1 MFLSEMSEAKQQL
14 IEIKD
19 FDGDAIKDLVN
30 FAYSSKLT
38 LTVDNVQ
45 PLLYAACILQ
55 VITFIQIP
63 SELSGVCFQEQE
75 LSFDLNFIFSVCS
88 HSPVL
93 SGGVGG
99 QSLLRVHEGSLS
111 SQQLPRSPYVRREP
125 QPRGPDGHG

>member
-63 SELSGVCFQEQE
+63 SENKRGLFSGTGVEFRLEFHFFCLLSP
-75 LSFDLNFIFSVCS
+75 SCS
-88 HSPVL
+88 
-93 SGGVGG
+93 
-99 QSLLRVHEGSLS
+99 LRWSWW
-111 SQQLPRSPYVRREP
+111 PEP
-125 QPRGPDGHG
+125 AAST